1 VAQKVSSIPYQTT
14 KTTSVYVNPPV
25 LPKFN
30 VPKREESKTVMIYNE
45 MPQKPQTLN
54 EAFTSNR
61 QNFHLRNNKES
72 ISSIT
77 AKTNPVQSNEQIS
90 DKFYS
95 LKEEQIDNSTRNF
108 YTNMLNAE
116 TSRTDNFSSYYA
128 NYTSK
133 LYDNGNETSE
143 NFESENNVYAPVS
156 TGFKP
161 SLDLP
166 ESKYK
171 VNLNDGMSSAAFL
184 NELKGLNFSSS
195 NFKKGE
201 SNFDYGLTTYEPVNS
216 LNTYTGSNFQSEG
229 FNYNTETYT
238 TTLTDGKNHEDD
250 LYVVGQKIDIVPL

>member
-1 VAQKVSSIPYQTT
+1 VFQQVSSIPYQST
-14 KTTSVYVNPPV
+14 KTTSVYATPQV
-25 LPKFN
+25 LAKMN
-30 VPKREESKTVMIYNE
+30 VPEKVESKTVMINNE
-45 MPQKPQTLN
+45 LPPKPQTPN
-54 EAFTSNR
+54 EAFTSNG
-61 QNFHLRNNKES
+61 QNVRLRNNEES

-77 AKTNPVQSNEQIS
+77 AKTNAIQSNEQIN

-116 TSRTDNFSSYYA
+116 TSRTENFSSYYA

-143 NFESENNVYAPVS
+143 NFESENNLYAAVS
-156 TGFKP
+156 AGFKP

-171 VNLNDGMSSAAFL
+171 VDLNDGMSSAAFL

-201 SNFDYGLTTYEPVNS
+201 INFDYGLTSYEPASS
-216 LNTYTGSNFQSEG
+216 LNRYTGSNFQSEG
-229 FNYNTETYT
+229 FKYDTETYT
-238 TTLTDGKNHEDD
+238 ATLTDGKNHGND
-250 LYVVGQKIDIVPL
+250 LYVVGQKIDIIPL